1 MDWDSYVE
9 SQCCYDDYPD
19 EETQYKLI
27 KKWKC
32 CSDEEMQD
40 LNLEKE
46 WENYLADLKE
56 KEADYLLDHRY

>member
-27 KKWKC
+27 KKM
-32 CSDEEMQD
+32 ER
-40 LNLEKE
+40 LF
-46 WENYLADLKE
+46 
-56 KEADYLLDHRY
+56 